1 MIAAMVGGLLLLIA
15 GLILVWLLSPAFRH
29 WTERPKFQM
38 LERDALYERASAQAH
53 GSPLAELPE
62 TSSTDLARRTP

>member
-29 WTERPKFQM
+29 WAERPKFQM
-38 LERDALYERASAQAH
+38 LEREALYERASAQAR
-53 GSPLAELPE
+53 GSPPAEMPDD
-62 TSSTDLARRTP
+62 SSH

>member
-1 MIAAMVGGLLLLIA
+1 MIAAMVGALLLLIA

-38 LERDALYERASAQAH
+38 LERDALYERASTQAR
-53 GSPLAELPE
+53 GSPPDEVPDD
-62 TSSTDLARRTP
+62 SSD

>member
-15 GLILVWLLSPAFRH
+15 GLILVWLLSPGFRH

-38 LERDALYERASAQAH
+38 LERDALYERPSPQAH
-53 GSPLAELPE
+53 GSPPAEMPDD
-62 TSSTDLARRTP
+62 STH